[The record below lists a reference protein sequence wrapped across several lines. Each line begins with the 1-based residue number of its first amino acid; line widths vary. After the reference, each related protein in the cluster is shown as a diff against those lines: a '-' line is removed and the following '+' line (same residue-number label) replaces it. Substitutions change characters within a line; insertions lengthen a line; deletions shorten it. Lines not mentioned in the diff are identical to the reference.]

1 MVNDNE
7 KILIKKA
14 EFYYTMNLKCHI
26 KIIGNSFKN
35 GYICSGFIPDGEYF
49 NFIDL
54 RFPGITQR
62 LFLAEIYDISD
73 YREVGE

>member
-1 MVNDNE
+1 MVNENE
-7 KILIKKA
+7 NVLIKKA
-14 EFYYTMNLKCHI
+14 EFYYTMNLNCHI
-26 KIIGNSFKN
+26 KIKGLGFKN
-35 GYICSGFIPDGEYF
+35 GKIVSGFIPDGEYF

-54 RFPGITQR
+54 RFPDNLQR

>member
-1 MVNDNE
+1 MVTDNE

-14 EFYYTMNLKCHI
+14 EFYYTMNIKCHVKI
-26 KIIGNSFKN
+26 KGMGFKN
-35 GYICSGFIPDGEYF
+35 GTIVSEFFPEGEYF
-49 NFIDL
+49 NFIDN
-54 RFPGITQR
+54 RFPGYLQR